1 MAEKTT
7 ILDMNRF
14 DDSNL
19 DGLDENKR
27 ELVRRRAASLARA
40 IVCSIRTRLKSFVA
54 KVATFSMKRAT
65 TISMPITMWFQSVIA
80 IRM

>member
-1 MAEKTT
+1 MIP
-7 ILDMNRF
+7 ILTDWMRTNANWF
-14 DDSNL
+14 
-19 DGLDENKR
+19 
-27 ELVRRRAASLARA
+27 VAAASLARA